1 MFNVWLSRS
10 MKKPKRLSTHRTRLD
25 EEEGHEQSSLYC
37 ADVQRLRDEN
47 AALKAERDRILE
59 AVARFA
65 GELDKIRRAP
75 PPQSDRKD
83 LPCDAKEE
91 APVVAWLRGLT

>member
-25 EEEGHEQSSLYC
+25 EEEGHEQS
-37 ADVQRLRDEN
+37 
-47 AALKAERDRILE
+47 ALKAERDRILE